1 MRWMCWGRQSH
12 MDEARSQS
20 RFVWRQTRAI
30 HEPDIRVLPKQA
42 IVTQPPRE
50 RAGCADPRESGDA
63 QSETGKGGERRFGA
77 LGFVGAAFTLG
88 VIVIADH
95 SIGRWLWAALSIGVL
110 ATGIFRFRK
119 EKALLTEWATAV
131 ATVTAWERTEGNE
144 GGYYYSVRYRFI
156 GPDNR
161 AYVGK
166 SGSTAEELPREGEML
181 PISYKRSDPT
191 DSLPLMTFWF
201 YGFTY
206 TGFARWI

>member
-1 MRWMCWGRQSH
+1 MATDSGDPRTRYQSIAETN
-12 MDEARSQS
+12 DS
-20 RFVWRQTRAI
+20 
-30 HEPDIRVLPKQA
+30 EPDLA
-42 IVTQPPRE
+42 G
-50 RAGCADPRESGDA
+50 RAAVEFRLSV
-63 QSETGKGGERRFGA
+63 A